1 MSTAAIV
8 LIGDEL
14 LSGKFVDENAR
25 YLIPRLRG
33 LGVRLKRVALVSDEA
48 RAIGDEVRLAAALAD
63 HVFTSGGV
71 GPTHDDITVP
81 SIAAAFGVPV
91 ERPPELEALVRS
103 YFGERLT
110 EAHMRLADVPAGTE
124 LVYGGDIRW
133 PVTVFRNIYILPGI
147 PQIFRLKFESMAER
161 FRDGVFH
168 LRCLY
173 LNADEGAIAE
183 VLRAAEQRFET
194 VSIGSYPRFGA
205 EDHKVKI
212 TVEGRETDPVNVVV
226 EGLLESLPAGAVVRC
241 DPPV

>member
-33 LGVRLKRVALVSDEA
+33 LGVRLQRVSLIADEA
-48 RAIGDEVRLAAALAD
+48 EAIGDEVRRASAAVD

-91 ERPPELEALVRS
+91 ERPPALEALVRS
-103 YFGERLT
+103 YFGDRLT
-110 EAHMRLADVPAGTE
+110 DAHLRLSEVPLGTE
-124 LVYGGDIRW
+124 LVYGDDLRW

-147 PQIFRLKFESMAER
+147 PQIFRLKFESIAER
-161 FRDGVFH
+161 FRDGEFH

-173 LNADEGAIAE
+173 LNADEGAIADL
-183 VLRAAEQRFET
+183 LRAAAQRFEA

-212 TVEGRETDPVNVVV
+212 TVEGREAALVNAVV
-226 EGLLESLPAGAVVRC
+226 EGLVESLPADSVVRY
-241 DPPV
+241 DPPL